1 VTLVARPGALTD
13 IGLHRK
19 TNEDAYVVA
28 PPLFAVCDGMGGAQ
42 AGEVASALA
51 SETLAAEVAAGQ
63 PLLAAAEAANTAVY
77 ARASGDVDHSGMGTT
92 LTAFVLEAAVAHFV
106 HIGDS
111 RAYLLR
117 EGELQQLSDDHSLVG
132 EMVREGRLT
141 EEEAATHPHRSILSR
156 ALGTE
161 PSVRI
166 DEFEVDLRGGDV
178 LLLCSDGL
186 SGVVDAVQLAKAL
199 GRSDP
204 DEAARRLIAEAR
216 KQGGPDNI
224 TAVVVR
230 LETPDPGAVS
240 DDDEVTLAV
249 SADEA
254 VTVVEPAPVPLA
266 PGPGAEGDSAAG
278 TATAAPA
285 VPVDPAPFGD
295 TVVAAAGAAVAAT
308 AAGDDP
314 DDDEDTGEIPVEEVE
329 AAIAAGESPAAPVHP
344 VPELPDAASPA
355 EQRRRG
361 LGCLTVVLAL
371 LVLLGIGGAVTLST
385 VYYVGVDDGRLAL
398 YSGLPADVGPLH
410 LHAVYRRSSVAYDTL
425 SPEQRQLVDERA
437 LRGRGDAL
445 ALATYLGMSP

>member
-1 VTLVARPGALTD
+1 MTLVARPGALTD

-51 SETLAAEVAAGQ
+51 SETLSAGVAAGQ
-63 PLLAAAEAANTAVY
+63 PLLAAAEAANTAVF
-77 ARASGDVDHSGMGTT
+77 ARASGDADHSGMGTT
-92 LTAFVLEAAVAHFV
+92 LTAFVLEGAVAHFV

-117 EGELQQLSDDHSLVG
+117 DGELQQISDDHSLVG

-161 PSVRI
+161 PAVRI
-166 DEFEVDLRGGDV
+166 DEFAVDLRGGDV

-186 SGVVDAVQLAKAL
+186 SGVVENAQLAKAL

-216 KQGGPDNI
+216 KRGGPDNI

-230 LETPDPGAVS
+230 VETPDPGPVG
-240 DDDEVTLAV
+240 DDEVTLAV
-249 SADEA
+249 PADEA
-254 VTVVEPAPVPLA
+254 VTVVEPAPAPPA
-266 PGPGAEGDSAAG
+266 PGPGAEGDAAASAV
-278 TATAAPA
+278 TAVAA
-285 VPVDPAPFGD
+285 DPAEPTPLGD
-295 TVVAAAGAAVAAT
+295 TVVAAAGAAAVAT
-308 AAGDDP
+308 TGDDP
-314 DDDEDTGEIPVEEVE
+314 EDEEDTGEIPVAEVE
-329 AAIAAGESPAAPVHP
+329 AAIAAAGEPPAAPVNP
-344 VPELPDAASPA
+344 VPELPGTESPVA
-355 EQRRRG
+355 PSRRRG

-385 VYYVGVDDGRLAL
+385 VYYVGIDDGRLAL
-398 YSGLPADVGPLH
+398 YSGLPASVGPLH
-410 LHAVYRRSSVAYDTL
+410 LHAVYRRSSVDYAAL
-425 SPEQRQLVDERA
+425 SPEQRQLVDEQA
-437 LRGRGDAL
+437 LRRRGDAL